1 MTLDTLGDLN
11 WLAVIVGAAIYFALG
26 AVWFMPA
33 VLGRPW
39 MRAIGIDPDQPQTA
53 PGVTFYV
60 APLIFYLI
68 GAIATG
74 MLAAATNSDE
84 VGEGIIL
91 GLVVGIG
98 YALMITAV
106 DAVFDPNKP
115 KPWVWFAI
123 SGAYHLIG
131 LVIVAVLVSVWR

>member
-1 MTLDTLGDLN
+1 MTLDTLGELN
-11 WLAVIVGAAIYFALG
+11 WLAVIAGAAIYFVLG
-26 AVWFMPA
+26 AIWFMPA

-39 MRAIGIDPDQPQTA
+39 MRAIGIDPDQPLPA
-53 PGVTFYV
+53 PSPAFYAAPAVFYIV
-60 APLIFYLI
+60 A
-68 GAIATG
+68 AVATG
-74 MLAAATNSDE
+74 MLAVATGSDE

-115 KPWVWFAI
+115 RPWLWFTI

>member
-1 MTLDTLGDLN
+1 MTLDILGDLN
-11 WLAVIVGAAIYFALG
+11 WLAVVVGAAIYFALG
-26 AVWFMPA
+26 AIWFMPA

-39 MRAIGIDPDQPQTA
+39 MRAIGIDPDQPQQA
-53 PGVTFYV
+53 PGIAYYL
-60 APLIFYLI
+60 APAVFYLF
-68 GAIATG
+68 GAVATAMLAVATG
-74 MLAAATNSDE
+74 SDDI
-84 VGEGIIL
+84 GEGVLL

-106 DAVFDPNKP
+106 DAAFDPNKP

-123 SGAYHLIG
+123 SGAYHLVG